1 MISKAG
7 TSVNANLPLSN
18 LDLGISMAC
27 VSIRRTL
34 LFVSL
39 AFLASIWR
47 SQVLAVPSEFRDGF
61 ERSRVGPRWTSH
73 ANSFSIRDGV
83 LVASQLPDA
92 GHGAVTRA
100 QLDFRDAAI
109 DFSFKYDGGER
120 FNFVIDDKK
129 CEEVHAG
136 HICRVSF
143 RKSGFTIQD
152 DRTGVMNLEVRGMRD
167 HPDHKDRIEKL
178 LETKKHTVETEFVDG
193 TWYHARIV
201 IEGQAMRVFLNGI
214 LAGELI
220 SEGIAHPTKTQ
231 FGFTT
236 TGRDILFDN
245 VKAVGSE

>member
-1 MISKAG
+1 MPF
-7 TSVNANLPLSN
+7 ANLGLDISVLS
-18 LDLGISMAC
+18 MR
-27 VSIRRTL
+27 IRRIL
-34 LFVSL
+34 LARSL
-39 AFLASIWR
+39 AFLASLWGL
-47 SQVLAVPSEFRDGF
+47 QVSAGPNVFRDSF
-61 ERSRVGPRWTSH
+61 ERDSVGHFWTSH

-100 QLDFRDAAI
+100 QLDFRDATI
-109 DFSFKYDGGER
+109 DFSFKYDGGDR
-120 FNFVIDDKK
+120 FNFVIDDKN

-136 HICRVSF
+136 HVCRVSF

-152 DRTGVMNLEVRGMRD
+152 DRMGVMNLEIRGLRD

-178 LETKKHTVETEFVDG
+178 LETKKRIVEREFVDG
-193 TWYHARIV
+193 TWYHARVV
-201 IEGQAMRVFLNGI
+201 IEGAAMRVFLNGV
-214 LAGELI
+214 LTGELI

-245 VKAVGSE
+245 VKAAGRL

>member
-1 MISKAG
+1 MLFAILG
-7 TSVNANLPLSN
+7 P
-18 LDLGISMAC
+18 GISIASMRLC
-27 VSIRRTL
+27 RTQ
-34 LFVSL
+34 LFGSL
-39 AFLASIWR
+39 AFLASIW
-47 SQVLAVPSEFRDGF
+47 QTTVLADHEVFRDDF
-61 ERSRVGPRWTSH
+61 ERDSIGDIWSCH

-92 GHGAVTRA
+92 GHGAVSRA

-120 FNFVIDDKK
+120 FNFVIDDKN

-178 LETKKHTVETEFVDG
+178 LETKKHTVETEFADG
-193 TWYHARIV
+193 IWYHARII
-201 IEGQAMRVFLNGI
+201 IEGEAMRVFLNGT